1 MIIYPIIILG
11 SLAIAFAIFWRKAFL
26 LEKDGVVRLS
36 QKQDQSNIED
46 HSNVLTG
53 LKEKIHLPSFHKKSE
68 VEPEVAVEEETD
80 PNILKADDL
89 FRKKQ
94 FISAEK
100 WYLEA
105 VRNNPK
111 NPKIYSRLGII
122 YLEQKNFKDATE
134 SLEEA
139 VRLDPSSASRFF
151 NLSFAYN
158 SLGDKKQALSYA
170 KRSIRLEPQS
180 KKYRKWMD
188 RLKIKPF

>member
-1 MIIYPIIILG
+1 MILYPIIILV
-11 SLAIAFAIFWRKAFL
+11 SLVIAFAIFWRKAYL
-26 LEKDGVVRLS
+26 LEKDGIVDLS
-36 QKQDQSNIED
+36 LKQDQAEIAE
-46 HSNVLTG
+46 HSGGLAI
-53 LKEKIHLPSFHKKSE
+53 LKEKIHLPTFHRKSE
-68 VEPEVAVEEETD
+68 VEPEASVEEETD
-80 PNILKADDL
+80 TNVLKADDL

-94 FISAEK
+94 YISAEK

-122 YLEQKNFKDATE
+122 YLEQKNFKDAAD

-139 VRLDPSSASRFF
+139 IRLDPSSASRFF

-158 SLGDKKQALSYA
+158 SLGDKKQAIANA
-170 KRSIRLEPQS
+170 KRSIRLEPAS

-188 RLKIKPF
+188 RLKIRSF